1 MVFTCNKCATT
12 FTVKKN
18 LTRHIKSK
26 HEVTNLKCEKC
37 EFTTTRKD
45 KLKTHIESKHY
56 QNKVKCPECPAEF
69 SRQDNLERHKKEQH
83 PQDPLALT
91 PNFNWAKEVERVEE
105 EKERAENNRE
115 EEAPKEKSAF
125 KKQLVEKK
133 WFIRG
138 EKDILKV
145 FMDYREGVRTS
156 VTRALRK
163 SQLKIN
169 IVIRVRM
176 SRQDKEGEIDEVS
189 QNFSGG
195 QRLILRIEDFDLA
208 YDESTQKI
216 WGDFDNWLS
225 NGSGWVLERVEAL
238 YLNTAVYNPFMER
251 VIFLHHQGLQ
261 LERQSLMS
269 RIRIMS
275 ASNGQCF
282 QHCIQLKQMLFAW

>member
-1 MVFTCNKCATT
+1 M
-12 FTVKKN
+12 
-18 LTRHIKSK
+18 
-26 HEVTNLKCEKC
+26 
-37 EFTTTRKD
+37 
-45 KLKTHIESKHY
+45 
-56 QNKVKCPECPAEF
+56 
-69 SRQDNLERHKKEQH
+69 
-83 PQDPLALT
+83 PQDST
-91 PNFNWAKEVERVEE
+91 PILSTFLWYTVLSTFLWLDLCIIILQDWSRI
-105 EKERAENNRE
+105 
-115 EEAPKEKSAF
+115 EAPPKEKSAF

-163 SQLKIN
+163 SQLKMN

-208 YDESTQKI
+208 YDESTKKI

-225 NGSGWVLERVEAL
+225 NGSGWVLE
-238 YLNTAVYNPFMER
+238 
-251 VIFLHHQGLQ
+251 G
-261 LERQSLMS
+261 
-269 RIRIMS
+269 
-275 ASNGQCF
+275 
-282 QHCIQLKQMLFAW
+282 